1 MTDLVTDDD
10 DTSGNENSQIDPIV
24 AGDTDEPDPDTT
36 GSDDP
41 EDDDDT

>member
-24 AGDTDEPDPDTT
+24 AGDTDGTNSDTT

-41 EDDDDT
+41 EDNDDT

>member
-24 AGDTDEPDPDTT
+24 AGDPDEPDQDTDT
-36 GSDDP
+36 IGDTDP
-41 EDDDDT
+41 EDDT